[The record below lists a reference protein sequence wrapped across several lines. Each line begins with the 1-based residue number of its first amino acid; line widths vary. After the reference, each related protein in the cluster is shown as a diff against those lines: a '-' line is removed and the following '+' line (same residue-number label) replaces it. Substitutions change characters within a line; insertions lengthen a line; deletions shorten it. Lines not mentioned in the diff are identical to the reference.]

1 MFGVAMKS
9 LIKSGTRDLK
19 AKFSSSGEDD
29 DFATPLGLRIGAV
42 VDIDTLP
49 LRMHA
54 ADLHVA
60 LPEQT
65 LLIAAQ
71 GYVELGDAT
80 YAHRYYTADNTMIQV
95 LTVAGMEDHH
105 VQEMTLYVPFKSY
118 YPDGDGGWATWTGK
132 GGKLGA
138 ATFHLDDGTEFRRI
152 WFETA
157 VGHADPVEFTE
168 SVYDDPESDDHSDVF
183 HRVMLFGRNLDIGK
197 KNEYL
202 LVSVESY
209 EGQETVEL
217 MVGVDLEFSTLRVL

>member
-1 MFGVAMKS
+1 MFGGAMKS
-9 LIKSGTRDLK
+9 LIKSGTRELK
-19 AKFSSSGEDD
+19 AKFSKSDEDD
-29 DFATPLGLRIGAV
+29 DFPTPLGLRIGAV

-54 ADLHVA
+54 ANLHIE
-60 LPEQT
+60 LPEET

-80 YAHRYYTADNTMIQV
+80 YAHRYYAADDTMIQV
-95 LTVAGMEDHH
+95 LTVGGMEDHH
-105 VQEMTLYVPFKSY
+105 VQEMTVYVPFKSY
-118 YPDGDGGWATWTGK
+118 YPEGEGGWAQWTGR

-138 ATFHLDDGTEFRRI
+138 TTFHLDDGTEFGRI
-152 WFETA
+152 WFDTTE
-157 VGHADPVEFTE
+157 GHADPAEFTE
-168 SVYDDPESDDHSDVF
+168 SVYEDAESDGHSDIF
-183 HRVMLFGRNLDIGK
+183 HRAMLFGRNLDAGK